1 MLGGFGEWVG
11 VLLGSSLSLFCWRDP
26 VRFTEWPE
34 LGTVAHRDTPLFRC
48 RLNRDF
54 RRRFQTSI
62 RFFSSSYLLFDS
74 GDSRGLFLITCLLLL
89 SRGPSSYLLV
99 LLSYPETIVEQF
111 RTIHYVFA
119 SPSLYRC
126 HCPNSCGLVLGVK
139 IPYVLRPIFQ
149 TKTNIIS
156 LFIDLFRA
164 LLPRSLVLMQSK
176 VRCDTPHPQMPSIC
190 AV

>member
-1 MLGGFGEWVG
+1 MLGGVGEWAG
-11 VLLGSSLSLFCWRDP
+11 VLLLGSSLSVSFLLERPSQAHRVARAWHRRP
-26 VRFTEWPE
+26 V
-34 LGTVAHRDTPLFRC
+34 VAHRDTPLSRC
-48 RLNRDF
+48 RSNRDF

-119 SPSLYRC
+119 SPSLYRF
-126 HCPNSCGLVLGVK
+126 HCPNPCGLVLGVR
-139 IPYVLRPIFQ
+139 IPYALRPIFSNQ
-149 TKTNIIS
+149 N
-156 LFIDLFRA
+156 
-164 LLPRSLVLMQSK
+164 
-176 VRCDTPHPQMPSIC
+176 
-190 AV
+190 